1 MLARILDLILGRA
14 ITRICMVL
22 LGVMV
27 AFTLYTVF
35 MRNVISDP
43 PFWGDTLSVFC
54 NIWVT
59 MLGYSLAVRDRED
72 IALRAFYKLIPRR
85 AGFLLDM
92 VWTAMVFAFG
102 VYLAWFGWVAANNV
116 PGMFWEL
123 GGLKKMYPMLVMP
136 IAGVLVAMA
145 AAGLMLDDILIL
157 AGKRPG
163 RDLAAAGQEVI

>member
-1 MLARILDLILGRA
+1 M
-14 ITRICMVL
+14 
-22 LGVMV
+22 
-27 AFTLYTVF
+27 
-35 MRNVISDP
+35 
-43 PFWGDTLSVFC
+43 FC

-72 IALRAFYKLIPRR
+72 IALRAFYKLIPPR

-92 VWTAMVFAFG
+92 FWTAMVFAFG
-102 VYLAWFGWVAANNV
+102 VYLAWFGWVAAMNV

-145 AAGLMLDDILIL
+145 AAGADARRHPDPRRQTSRARPRRDGSGSDLGALSSRQQIEE
-157 AGKRPG
+157 ARERGGKRVAEAVLEEM
-163 RDLAAAGQEVI
+163 REQQRCETCRLSIRLRFEEH